1 MDKNDSRKINESFQC
16 RDRDTRKRKTDEPMY
31 VFDSLDEDA
40 GKNTEGQTKSIMLP
54 KKRKTIPNPTITTD
68 SN

>member
-1 MDKNDSRKINESFQC
+1 
-16 RDRDTRKRKTDEPMY
+16 MY

-54 KKRKTIPNPTITTD
+54 KKRKTIPNPTITID